1 MKLLYGQ
8 FGKLEELVEFLLL
21 KIDQKDLALVYLK
34 QKSQL
39 LENNLVNNKL
49 FLNMVVHD
57 MRNPTNQIEFT
68 VQQSLEQLDK
78 LKEELDGLD
87 KYLFDLDSQ
96 NNPEGPRRAKKN

>member
-1 MKLLYGQ
+1 VYLNYQTHKSIALEDKDKDYAMKLLYGQ

-68 VQQSLEQLDK
+68 V
-78 LKEELDGLD
+78 
-87 KYLFDLDSQ
+87 
-96 NNPEGPRRAKKN
+96 